1 MDGSLAKSNLLCLDE
16 FTKGKR
22 NPLSEHDLT
31 FLYQQYRKRLVYRK
45 ATLQLVKNENGP
57 IDCPRAGQRRD
68 ITRSSP
74 RGVVMQLRLY

>member
-16 FTKGKR
+16 FTQGKR
-22 NPLSEHDLT
+22 RPLSEHDLT
-31 FLYQQYRKRLVYRK
+31 FLYQQYRKRLIVYRK

-57 IDCPRAGQRRD
+57 FDCPRASQRRG

-74 RGVVMQLRLY
+74 RGVVMQL